1 MNPLL
6 SVLVGLL
13 IIGVSVVVF
22 LFIIDMI
29 IEKKKTIYD
38 KEYRTSMQKAADAE
52 DPNLF
57 NIDWSDFGPNKE
69 EWEE

>member
-1 MNPLL
+1 
-6 SVLVGLL
+6 
-13 IIGVSVVVF
+13 
-22 LFIIDMI
+22 MI